1 MDKQKT
7 LELVKRK
14 LFIAEETRK
23 NPKYLE
29 LYLNDTCA
37 FISYEIP
44 TRLLCIEFLIKIGDT
59 ERAERHILDT
69 DNSECKAE
77 LTILRTML
85 MSKKGCRKDGHLLLD
100 TIDSDELNAEAFRL
114 YISALEEYGE
124 FEKAFQKLSDK
135 IKKYENDEFLL
146 IMLVR
151 LYDENIIKAELF
163 NERDKADS
171 LKAEKEIYLKQLEKL
186 GIKANEK

>member
-23 NPKYLE
+23 SPKYLE

-37 FISYEIP
+37 FISYETS
-44 TRLLCIEFLIKIGDT
+44 TRLLCIEFLIRIGDT

-69 DNSECKAE
+69 DNFDCKSE

-85 MSKKGCRKDGHLLLD
+85 MSKRSERHDGHTLLD
-100 TIDSDELNAEAFRL
+100 TIEADNLNSEALRL

-124 FEKAFQKLSDK
+124 FERAFDTLSNK

-146 IMLVR
+146 TMLIR
-151 LYDENIIKAELF
+151 LYDEKIIKTELF
-163 NERDKADS
+163 NERDKADI
-171 LKAEKEIYLKQLEKL
+171 LKSERETYIIKLEKL
-186 GIKANEK
+186 DANPDEE

>member
-7 LELVKRK
+7 LEHVKRK
-14 LFIAEETRK
+14 LFIAEETRRS
-23 NPKYLE
+23 PKYLE

-59 ERAERHILDT
+59 ERAEKHILDT
-69 DNSECKAE
+69 DNSDCKDE

-85 MSKKGCRKDGHLLLD
+85 MSKKGERKDGHTLLD
-100 TIDSDELNAEAFRL
+100 KIEPENLNAEALRL

-124 FEKAFQKLSDK
+124 FEKAFDTLSGE
-135 IKKYENDEFLL
+135 IKNYENNEFLL
-146 IMLVR
+146 TMLIR
-151 LYDENIIKAELF
+151 LYDEKIIKTELF
-163 NERDKADS
+163 NERDKAEM
-171 LKAEKEIYLKQLEKL
+171 LKKEKETYIIKLRKSGVNPDEK
-186 GIKANEK
+186 